1 MLSTG
6 VAVNDGHWHHVV
18 LVWKGKTFK
27 DKDGQERKGELVVYV
42 NNVVLYSGA
51 GQNNGAKE
59 ISTSAGTF
67 SLGSGGAG
75 GGGSSC
81 ESVLASVAVLSRCL
95 DVKGVASLF
104 ATPLLR
110 GTEKGLELYYDFD
123 FEVSDEKPAQEVLN
137 RARKAKVGSCG
148 LLKGSAR
155 LVFLM

>member
-1 MLSTG
+1 M
-6 VAVNDGHWHHVV
+6 AINDGHWHHVA

-27 DKDGQERKGELVVYV
+27 DKDGQEHKGELVVYV
-42 NNVVLYSGA
+42 NNVVLYRGA
-51 GQNNGAKE
+51 GQNKGAKE

-67 SLGSGGAG
+67 SLGSGG

-81 ESVLASVAVLSRCL
+81 EAVLASVAVLSRCL
-95 DVKGVASLF
+95 DVKGVSILF
-104 ATPLLR
+104 ETPPLR
-110 GTEKGLELYYDFD
+110 GTEKGLLLYYDFD

-137 RARKAKVGSCG
+137 RARKAKAKGGSCG